1 MYPQY
6 LSPWLFRFFLIWL
19 LAYVFKISIITDNL
33 NPYYCSVILLI
44 GYIISEFY
52 YVFIKQYTYEPS
64 FFLVKC
70 LVHIIPF
77 VLSYRLI
84 KDKHKNSLNTF
95 LLIFGMY
102 IIYLLSIKKNMCD
115 VYFVDKPPTT
125 WKEYNF

>member
-1 MYPQY
+1 MYLY
-6 LSPWLFRFFLIWL
+6 LSSWLVRFFLIWL
-19 LAYVFKISIITDNL
+19 ICYVFKIKVVTDNL

-52 YVFIKQYTYEPS
+52 YVFIKKYSYEPS
-64 FFLVKC
+64 FFIYKLVAH
-70 LVHIIPF
+70 LVPII
-77 VLSYRLI
+77 LSYKLI

-95 LLIFGMY
+95 LLVFGMY

>member
-19 LAYVFKISIITDNL
+19 LAYVFKITIITNNF
-33 NPYYCSVILLI
+33 NPYYVSVILLI

-70 LVHIIPF
+70 FIHIIPF
-77 VLSYRLI
+77 VLSYHLI
-84 KDKHKNSLNTF
+84 KDKHTNSLRTF
-95 LLIFGMY
+95 LLLFIPYM
-102 IIYLLSIKKNMCD
+102 IYLSSLQTNMWE
-115 VYFVDKPPTT
+115 VYFVKKPPTY
-125 WKEYNF
+125 WGEIV